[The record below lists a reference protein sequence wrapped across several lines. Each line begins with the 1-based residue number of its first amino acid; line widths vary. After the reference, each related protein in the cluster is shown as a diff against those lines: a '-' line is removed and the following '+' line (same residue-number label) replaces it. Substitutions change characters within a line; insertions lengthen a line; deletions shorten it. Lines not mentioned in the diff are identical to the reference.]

1 MLNESDEARNAGGGG
16 AAESGDDDNRGNLLG
31 GGWLMDVGSPPEFS
45 AQDREA
51 IDRVRTQNILNMK
64 DYFFTWLFVSFS

>member
-16 AAESGDDDNRGNLLG
+16 AAESLDEDNRAHMLG
-31 GGWLMDVGSPPEFS
+31 GGGLLDVGSPPEFS

-51 IDRVRTQNILNMK
+51 IDRVRT
-64 DYFFTWLFVSFS
+64 